1 MSSFRVTLDW
11 KRGDGAFGPDGHD
24 RTHVWT
30 PGSGMPVPASS
41 APDYG
46 GAKDRVNPEEAFVGA
61 LASCHMLTF
70 LAVAARKRLVVDAY
84 EDDADAELGKNEGG
98 RMAVV
103 RVTLR
108 PRVRFAAPGPSAEE
122 VARMHETA
130 HRNCFIAN
138 SVSAPVGIEPRD

>member
-1 MSSFRVTLDW
+1 MSSFRVTLGW
-11 KRGDGAFGPDGHD
+11 ERGGGAFGPEGHD

-30 PGSGMPVPASS
+30 TRSGVAVPASS

-46 GAKDRVNPEEAFVGA
+46 GAPDRVNPEEAFVGA

-70 LAVAARKRLVVDAY
+70 LAVAARKRLVVEAY
-84 EDDADAELGKNEGG
+84 QDEADGELGKNEGG
-98 RMAVV
+98 RMAMV

-108 PRVRFAAPGPSAEE
+108 PRVRFAGPAPTSEE

-138 SVSAPVGIEPRD
+138 SVSAQVGIEPRD